1 MYLYIYVFIYLYIYI
16 LILFWQCHNEAYAAA
31 IALEFKS
38 SQDLPG
44 IVRAGEQQSVGHP
57 V

>member
-1 MYLYIYVFIYLYIYI
+1 MVITYLYICIYI

-44 IVRAGEQQSVGHP
+44 IVRAEEQQSVGHP